1 MFELPRLTWA
11 ELTIKVSADEPLA
24 GLDPGCQLRL
34 MEVLQKLARDDM
46 AIALV
51 LHDLDLATRYC
62 DALYLL
68 HEGRLLASGSPDEV
82 LTGRNLGEAFGI
94 KAWHGVIDSHRCLV
108 PIKTSSKFLLLISI
122 KIKTIITFPHYVHA
136 SVMPPSHE

>member
-1 MFELPRLTWA
+1 M
-11 ELTIKVSADEPLA
+11 D
-24 GLDPGCQLRL
+24 G
-34 MEVLQKLARDDM
+34 M

-82 LTGRNLGEAFGI
+82 LTGHNLGEAFGI
-94 KAWHGVIDSHRCLV
+94 KAWHGVIDNHRCMV
-108 PIKTSSKFLLLISI
+108 PLTAIANSTQI
-122 KIKTIITFPHYVHA
+122 PGNH
-136 SVMPPSHE
+136 